1 LTTQDKLLM
10 VIGDGEHL
18 LLEENQ
24 LTDQLSQMLLVWLKN
39 ESRSK
44 SPGVTAHE

>member
-1 LTTQDKLLM
+1 LSTPDKLLM

-24 LTDQLSQMLLVWLKN
+24 LTDQLTQLLNVWIKN
-39 ESRSK
+39 ESRSAH
-44 SPGVTAHE
+44 PGLTAHE